1 MSGYWSILTLRRVKV
16 WARCLGKG
24 QVTAAIGQGRQAP
37 CTAGFPSALRPV
49 WLLLPGLGRRET
61 GVDEGRVGAQLWRRH
76 RCECRARPGASGFV
90 ALGDLP

>member
-24 QVTAAIGQGRQAP
+24 QVTAAIGRGRQAP

-49 WLLLPGLGRRET
+49 WLLLPGLGRWET
-61 GVDEGRVGAQLWRRH
+61 GVDEGRVGAQLWRWH
-76 RCECRARPGASGFV
+76 PV
-90 ALGDLP
+90 